1 MKYVIYVLCSIAIVT
16 IVTLLN
22 LISEGNMLG
31 IGLGNFI
38 MMMIGYGAIGIVLNR
53 NILENNGKEQ
63 AK

>member
-22 LISEGNMLG
+22 HISEGNMLG

-38 MMMIGYGAIGIVLNR
+38 IMMIGYGAIGIVLNR
-53 NILENNGKEQ
+53 NILQNKGKE
-63 AK
+63 